1 MSTDKPGRIAR
12 PLYRSLYRLVAAS
25 LLLALA
31 LLLPFLTGQIP
42 QIGGMLC
49 PMHLPVLLCGFLCG
63 PVWGLAV
70 GAIAPLLRN
79 LLFGMPPLFPKAIAM
94 AFELMTYGLL
104 SGLLSRLMPKK
115 PVFLWVS
122 LILSMIGGRLVWGAA
137 RFALAGFDATAFP
150 FSAFVAGAVTEA
162 IPGILLQLVLVP
174 PVVLLLRRAGYDPEQ
189 T

>member
-1 MSTDKPGRIAR
+1 MKTNRKNT
-12 PLYRSLYRLVAAS
+12 LKLVYAS
-25 LLLALA
+25 LCLALA
-31 LLLPFLTGQIP
+31 LVLPFVTGRIP
-42 QIGGMLC
+42 EIGNLLS
-49 PMHLPVLLCGFLCG
+49 PMHLPVFLCGFLCG
-63 PVWGLAV
+63 APWGAAV
-70 GAIAPLLRN
+70 GLLSPLLRS